1 MEQGKKLRL
10 FTKNFFLLWQGQLV
24 SSIGDVMYS
33 LALGFWV
40 LQKTGSTAIMGL
52 LMAVSALPQL
62 ILGPIAG
69 VIVDRADRKWIIVT
83 MDIVRGV
90 FVVAV
95 AVLAI
100 TGNLE
105 VWMVFLTGV
114 VKGICASVFNPTVS
128 ASLPDMV
135 QSANLQRANAALM
148 VSTNGVNIFSNSI
161 SGVLFSIVGAP
172 VLFLINGIAYLFS
185 SVTEMFLKIPRVRS
199 EKMRE
204 SEGRGHFFDDFMDG
218 LRFVFGIKPLMGL
231 AGIVVLLNFFLNIAA
246 VLVLPYFEWAPDMGA
261 GNYGIF
267 MGAMALGGMLG
278 YGLLSIWKVPRAI
291 FAKYFG
297 VIGVLS
303 CLPFSLM
310 VFLPFGAMLPVAVLG
325 MFLNAAINT
334 MANSTLQ
341 AAVPSHMRGKFFALA
356 LAMTSGL
363 TPIAMA
369 VGGVLGDLFPIK
381 WVICCCMG
389 LAALMF
395 FVGGFMPGIKK
406 LFLLDPKT
414 QTVED
419 L

>member
-1 MEQGKKLRL
+1 MEQGKKLKL

-105 VWMVFLTGV
+105 VWMVFFTGV
-114 VKGICASVFNPTVS
+114 VKGICASVFNPAVS
-128 ASLPDMV
+128 ASLPDIV

-204 SEGRGHFFDDFMDG
+204 SERKGTFF
-218 LRFVFGIKPLMGL
+218 
-231 AGIVVLLNFFLNIAA
+231 
-246 VLVLPYFEWAPDMGA
+246 
-261 GNYGIF
+261 
-267 MGAMALGGMLG
+267 
-278 YGLLSIWKVPRAI
+278 
-291 FAKYFG
+291 
-297 VIGVLS
+297 
-303 CLPFSLM
+303 
-310 VFLPFGAMLPVAVLG
+310 
-325 MFLNAAINT
+325 
-334 MANSTLQ
+334 
-341 AAVPSHMRGKFFALA
+341 
-356 LAMTSGL
+356 
-363 TPIAMA
+363 
-369 VGGVLGDLFPIK
+369 
-381 WVICCCMG
+381 
-389 LAALMF
+389 
-395 FVGGFMPGIKK
+395 
-406 LFLLDPKT
+406 
-414 QTVED
+414 
-419 L
+419 